1 MSMQLLERM
10 RMNKPQDTSNIY
22 LIAIGIV
29 SVALICTLPA
39 FNIYEKQHRKDQSGP
54 KIVTSSIAVAERKQ
68 SKDFYLKKIEAP
80 ASISEATPPKQEAIK
95 TNSAPTPD
103 KTTENKPDA
112 TKDGDVT
119 GEKLRSLVEG
129 NGSNSTLE
137 STDTFNI
144 CMINA
149 VSFQFPFIVSTTFQN
164 RRESSCDLE
173 SFNNM
178 NAASVRAQLNAILNP
193 FQAGKAGPYR
203 STATKNLGGSSYPF
217 TYLGNQQFAISFKI
231 KLGLF
236 DIIKHPEFASGGS
249 IFSDATYYPL
259 KAQQNVN
266 LFWTVGDPA
275 YCLVTNDG
283 SVFLMT
289 DYSAALFPNL
299 TRHKLEVLN
308 RLLILPSGWKFVK
321 VTVTKPI
328 WITDNTENGFVVEKL
343 LDNLGNFYVKVNLPD
358 SLDYANELGR
368 GK

>member
-1 MSMQLLERM
+1 MQLLERM
-10 RMNKPQDTSNIY
+10 RMNKPQDTSNLY

-29 SVALICTLPA
+29 SVVLIWTLPV
-39 FNIYEKQHRKDQSGP
+39 FNMYEKHHRKDKTGP
-54 KIVTSSIAVAERKQ
+54 KIVTSSISDAERREGKEL
-68 SKDFYLKKIEAP
+68 DLKKTEAP
-80 ASISEATPPKQEAIK
+80 TIVSEATPSKQEATK
-95 TNSAPTPD
+95 TNPAPTPD
-103 KTTENKPDA
+103 KTTENKQDA
-112 TKDGDVT
+112 TKDDDIT

-129 NGSNSTLE
+129 NGLITTLE
-137 STDTFNI
+137 GTDTFNI

-178 NAASVRAQLNAILNP
+178 NTASVRAQLNAILNP

-203 STATKNLGGSSYPF
+203 STATKNLGGSSYPY
-217 TYLGNQQFAISFKI
+217 TYLGNQRFAISFKV

-236 DIIKHPEFASGGS
+236 DIIKHPEFALGGS

-259 KAQQNVN
+259 KAQQNLN

-275 YCLVTNDG
+275 YCLITNDG
-283 SVFLMT
+283 RVYLMT

-299 TRHKLEVLN
+299 TRYKLEALN
-308 RLLILPSGWKFVK
+308 RLLVLPTGWKFVK
-321 VTVTKPI
+321 VTVKKPI

-343 LDNLGNFYVKVNLPD
+343 FDNLGNFYVKVNLPD
-358 SLDYANELGR
+358 SLDYANEV
-368 GK
+368 GKR

>member
-10 RMNKPQDTSNIY
+10 RMNKPQDTSNVY

-29 SVALICTLPA
+29 SVVLILTLPA
-39 FNIYEKQHRKDQSGP
+39 FNIYERLHRKDRSGP
-54 KIVTSSIAVAERKQ
+54 KIITSSIADAEKRQNKEV
-68 SKDFYLKKIEAP
+68 DLKKTDAP
-80 ASISEATPPKQEAIK
+80 AMVSEATPAKQQD
-95 TNSAPTPD
+95 PT
-103 KTTENKPDA
+103 KN
-112 TKDGDVT
+112 GDVT
-119 GEKLRSLVEG
+119 GEKLRSLVED

-173 SFNNM
+173 SFNHM

-217 TYLGNQQFAISFKI
+217 TYLGNQRFAISFKV

-236 DIIKHPEFASGGS
+236 DIIKHPEFALGGS

-259 KAQQNVN
+259 KAQQNLN

-283 SVFLMT
+283 RVYLMT

-299 TRHKLEVLN
+299 TRHKLEVLD
-308 RLLILPSGWKFVK
+308 RLLVLPTGWKFVK

-328 WITDNTENGFVVEKL
+328 WITDNTENGFVIEKL
-343 LDNLGNFYVKVNLPD
+343 FDNLGNFYVKVNLPD
-358 SLDYANELGR
+358 SLDYANELGKR
-368 GK
+368 R